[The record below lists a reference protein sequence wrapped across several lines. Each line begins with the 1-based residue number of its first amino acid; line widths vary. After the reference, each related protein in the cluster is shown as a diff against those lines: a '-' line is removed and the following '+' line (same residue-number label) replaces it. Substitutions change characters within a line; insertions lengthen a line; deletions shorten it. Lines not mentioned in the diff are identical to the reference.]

1 MVVVVEVDTAAFDL
15 DSDCLGTI
23 DRLEL
28 DKPAVVVSDNL
39 WKLKKQSKN

>member
-1 MVVVVEVDTAAFDL
+1 MVVVDTAAFDL
-15 DSDCLGTI
+15 DFDCFAGTI

-39 WKLKKQSKN
+39 WKMKNNS